1 MGKYTMGPL
10 PDGWAW
16 TTLDDACDVILGQ
29 SPPSSTYNT
38 KGIGLP
44 FYQGKAEFGRLYPRP
59 VKWCS
64 KPQKI
69 AQAGDVLLSVRA
81 PVGPTNL
88 CREKSCIGRGLSALR
103 PRDEIPS
110 LYLFYFLRH
119 VEPEWQ
125 GQATGTTFAAIR
137 AKTLREQRMP
147 LAPLAEQRRI
157 VAAIETQFTRLDALE
172 AALKRVQANLR
183 RYEAAVLN
191 AACEGR
197 LVSPGDEKGPAPP
210 HARELTP
217 LPRGWAWVSLGELLL
232 ELKNGYFG
240 GQPASAPPGVPIL
253 RISAVRP
260 SSVSLADRRYLP
272 QVEAEKVSTYRLQK
286 GDLLFTRY
294 NGNPALVAACGLV
307 RQVDQLVLYPDKL
320 IRVRVAPARVAP
332 AYLEAFFAT
341 DLARRCVAR
350 RARTTAGQYGIAG
363 RELKKIPIP
372 LPPRAEQHR
381 IVAEIERRL
390 SAAAALK
397 ASVRANL
404 RRAGR
409 LRQALLGRAFEG
421 RLVPQDP
428 DDEPATA
435 LLERLRAGA
444 RT

>member
-1 MGKYTMGPL
+1 
-10 PDGWAW
+10 
-16 TTLDDACDVILGQ
+16 LDKACDVILGQ
-29 SPPSSTYNT
+29 SPPSSAYNAA
-38 KGIGLP
+38 GIGLP
-44 FYQGKAEFGRLYPRP
+44 FYQGKAEFGRIYPTP

-64 KPQKI
+64 KPQRI

-103 PRDEIPS
+103 PKGEI
-110 LYLFYFLRH
+110 LNFYLFYFLRH
-119 VEPEWQ
+119 IEQEWQ
-125 GQATGTTFAAIR
+125 GKATGTTFAAIR
-137 AKTLREQRMP
+137 ARTLREQRIP
-147 LAPLAEQRRI
+147 LAPLPEQRRI
-157 VAAIETQFTRLDALE
+157 VAAIETQFTRLDALD

-183 RYEAAVLN
+183 RYEAAVLK

-197 LVSPGDEKGPAPP
+197 LVSPRDDKGPAPP
-210 HARELTP
+210 HAGDLAP
-217 LPRGWAWVSLGELLL
+217 LPRGWAWVSLERLLL

-240 GQPASAPPGVPIL
+240 GKPASEPPGVPIL

-260 SSVSLADRRYLP
+260 LSVSLSDLRYLP
-272 QVEAEKVSTYRLQK
+272 QVEAGKISTYRLQK

-320 IRVRVAPARVAP
+320 IRARVAPERVLP

-341 DLARRCVAR
+341 DLARRCIAR
-350 RARTTAGQYGIAG
+350 RARTTAGQHGIAG
-363 RELKKIPIP
+363 RELKNIPIP
-372 LPPRAEQHR
+372 LPPLAEQHH

-404 RRAGR
+404 CRAGR
-409 LRQALLGRAFEG
+409 LRQALLQRAFEG

-428 DDEPATA
+428 DDEPAAA
-435 LLERLRAGA
+435 LLERLRVGA
-444 RT
+444 RR